1 MYVTTPK
8 YKIEMINIMS
18 DYRLLMYVTTP
29 KWSLFMKEKIYNYRL
44 LMYVTTPKCQ
54 IQGFFDIFNLN
65 CF

>member
-8 YKIEMINIMS
+8 LIDLPEDITE

-29 KWSLFMKEKIYNYRL
+29 KLPTLEVIADNYYRL